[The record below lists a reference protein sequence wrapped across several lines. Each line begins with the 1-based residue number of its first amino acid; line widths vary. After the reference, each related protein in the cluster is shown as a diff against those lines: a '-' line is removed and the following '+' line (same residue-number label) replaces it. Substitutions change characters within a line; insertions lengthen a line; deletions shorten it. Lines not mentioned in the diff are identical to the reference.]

1 MLRLAYPGNSRFV
14 RLRQAVSLWLCFAL
28 TPLVPAGILLGQ
40 NAAPLLSIVIV
51 EGEGAINNIK
61 QRTAREPIVEVQDE
75 NHRPVAGAAVLF
87 TLPGNGPG
95 AVFAQGARTATFISD
110 QNGRVVAQGLRV
122 NRVSGRFQIRVTAS
136 SQGRTATTVIS
147 QTNVVGVGA
156 ASTGALGL
164 SLKTILIIAGIAAGA
179 TGGAY
184 AATHTGSSKS
194 NTTIVLGPPTVGA
207 PK

>member
-1 MLRLAYPGNSRFV
+1 MSKEQYPINSRFTW
-14 RLRQAVSLWLCFAL
+14 LRQAVSLWLCLLSA
-28 TPLVPAGILLGQ
+28 PYIPAGILFGQ
-40 NAAPLLSIVIV
+40 NAAPLLNIVIV

-87 TLPGNGPG
+87 ALPSNGPG
-95 AVFAQGARTATFISD
+95 ATFAQGARTATFISD

-136 SQGRTATTVIS
+136 SQGRTGTTLIS
-147 QTNVVGVGA
+147 QTNVAGVGA
-156 ASTGALGL
+156 ASAGALGL

-179 TGGAY
+179 AGGAY
-184 AATHTGSSKS
+184 AATHSGSSKS
-194 NTTIVLGPPTVGA
+194 STTIVLGPPTVGA